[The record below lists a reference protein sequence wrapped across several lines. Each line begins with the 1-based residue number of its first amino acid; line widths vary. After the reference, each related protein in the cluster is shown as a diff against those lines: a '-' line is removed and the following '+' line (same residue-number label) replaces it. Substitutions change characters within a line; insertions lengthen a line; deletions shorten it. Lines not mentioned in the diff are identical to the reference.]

1 MKNTKLIRVKDISN
15 ASVEIDEAACLLRDG
30 GIVIFPTETVYG
42 LGASAYS
49 KEAVKKVFEAKGRP
63 QDNPLIC
70 HIASFDSL
78 SDVASYVPEE
88 AVTLAKEFWPGPLTL
103 VLKKNESIAD
113 EVTCGLDTVGVR
125 MPDHP
130 VALRLLEKAGVP
142 IAAPS
147 ANISGSPSP
156 TRIEH
161 VIEDMM
167 NRVDAII
174 DGGDC
179 SVGIE
184 STVLDMTKNPPIV
197 LRPGGVTL
205 DMLQQINPFI
215 TVMENHAK
223 ESVEAG
229 IRSPGL
235 KHRHYAPK
243 APLYLVTGDFLRQ
256 TKIINE
262 QIENSLKRTG
272 RIGLILTEEMA
283 DTIDVDILK
292 SEGIQAV
299 IVGRRDDLASV
310 AKNLFAALRFFENV
324 EMIVAESYSEDKEGL
339 AIMNRLI
346 RASGGKK
353 L

>member
-1 MKNTKLIRVKDISN
+1 MKNTKLIKVNDISN
-15 ASVEIDEAACLLRDG
+15 ASEEIGEAARLLRDG

-78 SDVASYVPEE
+78 SYVASYVPEE
-88 AVTLAKEFWPGPLTL
+88 AIALAKEFWPGPLTL
-103 VLKKNESIAD
+103 VLKKSQFVAE

-130 VALRLLEKAGVP
+130 VALSLLEKAGVP

-147 ANISGSPSP
+147 ANISGRPSP

-184 STVLDMTKNPPIV
+184 STVLDMTKDPPVI

-205 DMLQQINPFI
+205 DMLQRINPLI
-215 TVMENHAK
+215 TVIENHAK
-223 ESVEAG
+223 ESLEMG

-243 APLYLVTGDFLRQ
+243 APLYLVTGDFSRQ
-256 TKIINE
+256 VKIINE
-262 QIENSLKRTG
+262 QIENSLKG
-272 RIGLILTEEMA
+272 KGGIGLILTEEMA
-283 DTIDVDILK
+283 DAIDADVLK
-292 SEGIQAV
+292 ADGIQAV
-299 IVGRRDDLASV
+299 IVGNRADLASV
-310 AKNLFAALRFFENV
+310 AKNLFAALRSFENV
-324 EMIVAESYSEDKEGL
+324 EMILSESYSEDKEGL